1 MTADPITDAL
11 IPSDETPADRS
22 SSKASKTTP
31 TSYVVLESS
40 DGGETWRQIGVTQGS
55 SRSSAVARTVN
66 AAYDG
71 TVPRS
76 TVPDSPFLWQ
86 AVPVRSWKALKE
98 NVPESPPPPPSFV
111 EAQPS

>member
-31 TSYVVLESS
+31 TSYVVLESE
-40 DGGETWRQIGVTQGS
+40 DGGEKWRQIGLMQAS
-55 SRSSAVARTVN
+55 SRSSAVARTVD
-66 AAYDG
+66 ATYDG
-71 TVPRS
+71 AVPRS
-76 TVPDSPFLWQ
+76 SVPNPPFLWQ
-86 AVPVRSWKALKE
+86 AVPARSWKALKE
-98 NVPESPPPPPSFV
+98 SVPESPPPPPSFV